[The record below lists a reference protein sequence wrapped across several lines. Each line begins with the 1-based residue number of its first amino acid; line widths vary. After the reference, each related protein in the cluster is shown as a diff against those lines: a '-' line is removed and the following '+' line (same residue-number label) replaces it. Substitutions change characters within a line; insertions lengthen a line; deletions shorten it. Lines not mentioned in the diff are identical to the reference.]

1 MEDQHRMSS
10 FSSRKFFPILLL
22 GVGTLLIAAATYF
35 ILQGTTPPAAPTTVP
50 VNVSFPAPEL
60 TLNDT
65 DGISRSLADY
75 RGQVVLVNLWATWC
89 PPCKEEMPTLEAF
102 YQEQKDKGFVII
114 AINDGDPQA
123 DVLEFVKEYEL
134 SFPIWLDPTYIATE
148 QAFHT
153 KNLPTSFVI
162 DRTGTIRLAWVGG
175 ISAKMLDQHLRPL
188 IREQQ

>member
-1 MEDQHRMSS
+1 MQNRYGMPS
-10 FSSRKFFPILLL
+10 FLPRKLFPILLL
-22 GVGTLLIAAATYF
+22 GIGTLLIAASTYF
-35 ILQGTTPPAAPTTVP
+35 ILRGTKPPSAPTTVP

-65 DGISRSLADY
+65 DGVSRSLAEY
-75 RGQVVLVNLWATWC
+75 RGQIVLVNLWATWC

-102 YQEQKDKGFVII
+102 YQEQKENGFVII
-114 AINDGDPQA
+114 AINDGDQQA
-123 DVLEFVKEYEL
+123 DVLQFVKEYEL
-134 SFPIWLDPTYIATE
+134 SFPVWLDPTYIATE

-175 ISAKMLDQHLRPL
+175 ISAETLDQYLSPL